1 MTLAKL
7 NDAAYRVIVSN
18 AIEALQKLL
27 ATTDNTVSDENEAGD
42 CSVTIDRDTGAVTVT
57 PNEE

>member
-7 NDAAYRVIVSN
+7 NDAAYRAIVTN

-27 ATTDNTVSDENEAGD
+27 SVTDNTISDENEAGD
-42 CSVTIDRDTGAVTVT
+42 CSVAIDRDTGVVTIT
-57 PNEE
+57 PNDE